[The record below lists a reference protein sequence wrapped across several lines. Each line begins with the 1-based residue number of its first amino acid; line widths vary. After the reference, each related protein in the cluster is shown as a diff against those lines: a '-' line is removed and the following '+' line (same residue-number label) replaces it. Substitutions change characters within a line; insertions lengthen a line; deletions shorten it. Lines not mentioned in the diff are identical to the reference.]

1 MSEEKSTPT
10 NKVEA
15 EDISRNKIQ
24 QEEEKQVAHMNRL
37 YGRIDRLE
45 EENTIL
51 KELLGMERGKI
62 LQLEDA
68 LYTVKERECERIDEL
83 ESIIAK

>member
-1 MSEEKSTPT
+1 
-10 NKVEA
+10 
-15 EDISRNKIQ
+15 
-24 QEEEKQVAHMNRL
+24 MNRL